1 MARIWKIINKNFI
14 RFVLSLLQWTS
25 WSDKRRYEQ
34 KRKTASSAF
43 KTKWR
48 KRCFQAD
55 DHVTFTSSSKREN
68 VAKGI
73 SSSRTISWIS
83 IGIGDTQVSWFHSTR
98 QHLTPPALV
107 WGKKNLLIVTFIDGD
122 QNKTLLPKVPLEW
135 QKCQLLLMPITN
147 DICSKKGT
155 WQKPKNGTT
164 RPYTNQR
171 GSKWAKHSALLGDP

>member
-1 MARIWKIINKNFI
+1 MARIWKIINKYFI

-48 KRCFQAD
+48 KRYFQAD

-83 IGIGDTQVSWFHSTR
+83 IRIGDTQVSWFHSTR

-107 WGKKNLLIVTFIDGD
+107 WGGKKSTDSNITFIDGD

-135 QKCQLLLMPITN
+135 HRNANYYWCPYPTTSAARKVHDRSPKMVQLVHTQTSEDRNEQSIVL
-147 DICSKKGT
+147 C
-155 WQKPKNGTT
+155 
-164 RPYTNQR
+164 
-171 GSKWAKHSALLGDP
+171 